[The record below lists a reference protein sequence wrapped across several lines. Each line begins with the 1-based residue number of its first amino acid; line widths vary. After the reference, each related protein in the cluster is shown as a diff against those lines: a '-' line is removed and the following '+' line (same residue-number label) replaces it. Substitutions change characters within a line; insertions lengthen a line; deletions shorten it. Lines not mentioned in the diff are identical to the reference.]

1 MKKRINNYRLDLLE
15 QIKAKFYDKKESLK
29 LRTTCE
35 IIADLKDGKEVA
47 YEELK
52 MACLVQS
59 SIIFLY
65 QQDTKNLLK
74 GGIGADLVVQ
84 MNYKDDKTSSK
95 KLGYPSWYW
104 NAIKKD
110 PIEWLGASNIPGT
123 SEYNEHYKLSK
134 ALFEKFANK
143 NGDKQ
148 LD

>member
-1 MKKRINNYRLDLLE
+1 M
-15 QIKAKFYDKKESLK
+15 KAKFYDRKENLR

-35 IIADLKDGKEVA
+35 IIADLKDGKEVT

-59 SIIFLY
+59 SIIFL
-65 QQDTKNLLK
+65 QRQDTKNLLK

-123 SEYNEHYKLSK
+123 PEYDKHYKLSK
-134 ALFEKFANK
+134 TLFEKFVNK

-148 LD
+148 SE

>member
-1 MKKRINNYRLDLLE
+1 MK
-15 QIKAKFYDKKESLK
+15 S
-29 LRTTCE
+29 TCE
-35 IIADLKDGKEVA
+35 IIADLKDGKEGT

-59 SIIFLY
+59 SIIFFY

-74 GGIGADLVVQ
+74 GGISSDLVEK

-95 KLGYPSWYW
+95 ELGYPSWYW

-134 ALFEKFANK
+134 ALFEKFTNE
-143 NGDKQ
+143 DKQ
-148 LD
+148 SD